1 MKFFENG
8 SASSVRARASLLTL
22 SAAVLATTSVSSSAL
37 AAEAD
42 TAEAS
47 KAPSSEA
54 TKTSQSQSTSPQPGT
69 SHLFPPNRT
78 QSRDP
83 LAIYREAGID
93 SNQEGQIK
101 QLAKEFEDA
110 NAVRLQNVMSQ
121 LQQMKALS
129 LKPDPDE
136 QAVITLQEQISKI
149 QAEMAMERIK
159 LLLKIRKLLNPDQKQ
174 RLVEQMKKGS
184 PAATN

>member
-8 SASSVRARASLLTL
+8 SASSMRAKASLLTL
-22 SAAVLATTSVSSSAL
+22 CAAVLATTNVSSSAL

-42 TAEAS
+42 PAEAS
-47 KAPSSEA
+47 KTPSSEA
-54 TKTSQSQSTSPQPGT
+54 TKTSQSTSPQPGT

-136 QAVITLQEQISKI
+136 QAVIALQEQISKI

-159 LLLKIRKLLNPDQKQ
+159 LLLKIRKLLNPEQKQ